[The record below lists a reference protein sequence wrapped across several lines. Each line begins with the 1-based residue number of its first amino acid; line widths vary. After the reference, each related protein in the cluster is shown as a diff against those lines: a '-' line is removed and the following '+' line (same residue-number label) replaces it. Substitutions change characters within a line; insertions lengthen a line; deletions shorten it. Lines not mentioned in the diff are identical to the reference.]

1 MHTIEIESKNKR
13 IELPSCWDECQS
25 ADIFFILENAFK
37 VVDGSMSI
45 ALFRIKMFQHFTGL
59 KFGLSYQIRHFLKL
73 NKKVNTVIYQL
84 SQQLCDWIF
93 EAQDD
98 HYKLTFDSTINYFP
112 ELANTAGP
120 ADLLSDLTFGEFQ
133 ESLNLMNAYF
143 DNYVDTILAD
153 ECLIEFIAL
162 IYRPLVKG
170 KRVPLTDYT
179 ADDIL
184 FKKIPR
190 WKLRSIMIW
199 FTNCINAIKS
209 EDLTINGLDVNFSG
223 IFPEGDQNGN
233 KKRKGLDLGWTGVL
247 IDIAES
253 GVFGPA
259 PRVNETPLY
268 DILFFLMKRQD
279 EYQRQLEAS
288 QKK

>member
-1 MHTIEIESKNKR
+1 MHTIEIESKNKH

-25 ADIFFILENAFK
+25 ADVFFILENAFK
-37 VVDGSMSI
+37 VVDGTISI
-45 ALFRIKMFQHFTGL
+45 ALFRIKVFQHFTGL
-59 KFGLSYQIRHFLKL
+59 KLGLSYQIKHFLGL

-93 EAQDD
+93 EAKDD
-98 HYKLTFDSTINYFP
+98 HYNLIFDSTVNYFP
-112 ELANTAGP
+112 TLGVTAGP

-143 DNYVDTILAD
+143 DNYADPVLAD
-153 ECLIEFIAL
+153 EALIEFIAM

-170 KRVPLTDYT
+170 NRVPLTDFT
-179 ADDIL
+179 ADE
-184 FKKIPR
+184 KKFSEIPR
-190 WKLRSIMIW
+190 WKMRSIMIW
-199 FTNCINAIKS
+199 FTSCINAIKQY
-209 EDLTINGLDVNFSG
+209 DLTINGIDVNFSS
-223 IFPEGDQNGN
+223 IFPAANSDDN

-268 DILFFLMKRQD
+268 DILFFLLKRQD
-279 EYQRQLEAS
+279 EYKQQLEAN
-288 QKK
+288 KKK